1 MANLAK
7 EGTTIRRV
15 MESVFRYFDNGNL
28 WSINHGLAFSVL
40 KDILFLMDDSGM
52 LFFLFDHKVLIY
64 HLIFSELLLLLFCF
78 LFHFSY
84 IWLLQRKTHTFYC
97 QC

>member
-15 MESVFRYFDNGNL
+15 MESMFRYFDNGNL
-28 WSINHGLAFSVL
+28 WSINHGLAISVL

-52 LFFLFDHKVLIY
+52 VFFLLDYKLFLCHI
-64 HLIFSELLLLLFCF
+64 IFC
-78 LFHFSY
+78 
-84 IWLLQRKTHTFYC
+84 
-97 QC
+97 